1 MENASYRGGMR
12 TVTGACHH
20 DCPDT
25 CGWVVTVEDQIATN
39 GSSVPVAIKIRG
51 NPEHPFSKG
60 ELCPKVNRF
69 LERTY
74 SPDRILTPLR
84 RTGPKGSG
92 QFEPITWDAALR
104 EIGTRFTDIVNTYG
118 GSAIVPFLSA
128 GNQSTLA
135 HGAHERFCARIGATH
150 LVDSICGLAA
160 GVGVAATYGTANA
173 ADPTELSYARCVVLW
188 GTNTRLTNR
197 HLWPWV
203 EQARA
208 NGATIIC
215 IDPLR
220 TATAEAS
227 DWFIQPLPGTDVAL
241 MLGLIHCW
249 LRDGK
254 IDREYVDLYADGF
267 TELAVEGAQWSP
279 DRVAYVCG
287 LTVDEIER
295 FAEVTANSVPV
306 HFRTVIGAE
315 HHEQGAQFFRLL
327 AALPVLL
334 GSWRHRGGG
343 VSRSVSGYT
352 NLGSLGVAGL
362 RATPARELS
371 SNHLS
376 KWLSST
382 NMAEPVHALLVWNAN
397 PLATNPNAE
406 GIRRGLEREDLFTVV
421 HEQFMTATA
430 AYADIILPA
439 TTHIEATDVVPS
451 WGSPHITWNEA
462 AIPPL
467 GESVSNTE
475 LFRRLSGA
483 MGFTEPE
490 LFATDEELLDA
501 AFDGAGHYMSG
512 KSAAA
517 LREAG
522 TLRSNLDE
530 AHMPYANGG
539 FRTAS
544 GRAALAS
551 NSMRDAG
558 FGLTATFVPAME
570 GPHGLLRD
578 RFPLC
583 LMSPK
588 IHTRFLNSSYAHLP
602 NHGGREG
609 QPYVELHRA
618 DAEARGIVDGEVV
631 EVFNDRAT
639 LQLHARIGT
648 TGRPGV
654 AIVPFGWGPE
664 QHLDNKSVNAL
675 TNDSL
680 TSWGGGSAYSDTL
693 VEVRKR

>member
-1 MENASYRGGMR
+1 MGASG
-12 TVTGACHH
+12 T
-20 DCPDT
+20 
-25 CGWVVTVEDQIATN
+25 
-39 GSSVPVAIKIRG
+39 SVPVAVKIRG

-60 ELCPKVNRF
+60 ELCPKVTRY

-92 QFEPITWDAALR
+92 QFEPISWDEALR
-104 EIGTRFTDIVNTYG
+104 EIGTRLGEIVSTHG
-118 GSAIVPFLSA
+118 GSAIVPFFSA

-135 HGAHERFCARIGATH
+135 HGAHERFCARIGATT

-220 TATAEAS
+220 TSTAEAS

-249 LRDGK
+249 LRDGT

-267 TELAVEGAQWSP
+267 TELAVDAAQWSP
-279 DRVAYVCG
+279 DRVSYVCG
-287 LTVDEIER
+287 LTIEEIEGL
-295 FAEVTANSVPV
+295 ATVTAAAGPV
-306 HFRTVIGAE
+306 HFRTLIGAE

-343 VSRSVSGYT
+343 ISRSVSGYT
-352 NLGSLGVAGL
+352 RLGGLGIPAL
-362 RATPARELS
+362 RAQPARELS
-371 SNHLS
+371 SNHIS

-382 NMAEPVHALLVWNAN
+382 NMTEPVQALLVWSAN
-397 PLATNPNAE
+397 PLVTMPNAE
-406 GIRRGLEREDLFTVV
+406 GIRRGLERDDLFTVV

-430 AYADIILPA
+430 TYADIILPA

-462 AIPPL
+462 AIAPI
-467 GESVSNTE
+467 GGSVSNTE
-475 LFRRLSGA
+475 MFRRLSAA
-483 MGFTEPE
+483 MGFTDPE
-490 LFATDEELLDA
+490 LFATDGELLDA
-501 AFDGAGHYMSG
+501 AFAGAGHYMAG
-512 KSAAA
+512 ITTAA

-522 TLRSNLDE
+522 TLRSNLEE
-530 AHMPYANGG
+530 AHMPYAHGG
-539 FRTAS
+539 FRTTS

-551 NSMRDAG
+551 NAMHEAG
-558 FGLTATFVPAME
+558 FGLTASFVPSME
-570 GPHGLLRD
+570 GPHGMLRD

-583 LMSPK
+583 LLSPK
-588 IHTRFLNSSYAHLP
+588 IHNRFLNSSYAHLP

-609 QPYVELHRA
+609 GPFVELHPVDAA
-618 DAEARGIVDGEVV
+618 DRGIIQGELV

-654 AIVPFGWGPE
+654 AIIPFGWGQA
-664 QHLDNKSVNAL
+664 QHVDGKSVNSL
-675 TNDSL
+675 TNDTL
-680 TSWGGGSAYSDTL
+680 TNWGGGSAYSDTL
-693 VEVRKR
+693 VDVRKLS